1 MSAKTELILSAGS
14 VNTPSI
20 LLHSGIGNSTAL
32 KALDIPVLLDNPSV
46 GANLTDHIGCGISY
60 LTNSSNTLD
69 SVWRNQSLYDQW
81 IDEWKH
87 NKTGL
92 FVDPSE
98 NQVAFLRLPENSTV
112 WDSYP
117 DPSSGP
123 ETAHY
128 EFLFQVSCISQWFSC
143 DLVADVCFIEWIVV
157 PYTDRQ
163 LLELACWDGIPC
175 IPFV

>member
-69 SVWRNQSLYDQW
+69 SVWRNQSLYNQW

-128 EFLFQVSCISQWFSC
+128 EFLFQVSCMSQRFSVIWW
-143 DLVADVCFIEWIVV
+143 LM
-157 PYTDRQ
+157 
-163 LLELACWDGIPC
+163 C
-175 IPFV
+175 IL